1 MGVMIL
7 LSMIT
12 VSSLAWVRS
21 FSSQPICSGKYTL
34 TKQGQHIQHSSTI
47 NEQQPLHRQLGATDG
62 DNCGEIEADSN
73 IPIESISII
82 GPNTGATSEKK
93 AIEGVRTSGTMGTNT
108 IFFGGTDDGY
118 DGLGEYDPSEN
129 LPQTQRDVPNV
140 GDPQLRV
147 KEKDWSVTNI
157 LKELAAIQQQGP
169 KKYCI
174 LGTRHCSFL
183 IEEIIELLAY
193 ALVLSGNHVYT
204 SGAPGTNAATVRG
217 ALRAEREDLLTVV
230 LPQSLEKQT
239 KESQEL
245 LEKVDD
251 LITMPQN
258 DDMPLD
264 VASQICNS
272 YLLSLTDQLI
282 SFAFHESTTVIEAN
296 KEAKALDML
305 VTTLYLD

>member
-1 MGVMIL
+1 MKSGPFASTTMKLEPYHSALGTIIDDDCSDDDKICREVMN
-7 LSMIT
+7 SKT
-12 VSSLAWVRS
+12 ES
-21 FSSQPICSGKYTL
+21 
-34 TKQGQHIQHSSTI
+34 SSTAMTD
-47 NEQQPLHRQLGATDG
+47 EKTMVFAAAKFAT
-62 DNCGEIEADSN
+62 IDS
-73 IPIESISII
+73 
-82 GPNTGATSEKK
+82 
-93 AIEGVRTSGTMGTNT
+93 T
-108 IFFGGTDDGY
+108 ITLGGTDDGY

-129 LPQTQRDVPNV
+129 LPKSEREVPNV

-169 KKYCI
+169 QKYCI
-174 LGTRHCSFL
+174 LGTRHCSYL
-183 IEEIIELLAY
+183 HQQIVELLAY

-258 DDMPLD
+258 DDMSLD
-264 VASQICNS
+264 VASRICNS
-272 YLLSLTDQLI
+272 YLLSLTDQLV
-282 SFAFHESTTVIEAN
+282 SFAFHESTTVIEAS